1 MATSAVPFG
10 TVKGSDKGLDEAIK
24 LALADANLTIDDIDT
39 ISGFAC
45 GLKTIDDI
53 ELNSYKRIFGDSLNN
68 KNLIE
73 VKDHVGEA
81 RAAAASLSLAH
92 AALMLSGDIKS
103 DNGYKLSNGNVTKT
117 VIESKNLKNVLCV
130 AYAAG
135 GTYTAI
141 VITK

>member
-1 MATSAVPFG
+1 
-10 TVKGSDKGLDEAIK
+10 
-24 LALADANLTIDDIDT
+24 
-39 ISGFAC
+39 
-45 GLKTIDDI
+45 
-53 ELNSYKRIFGDSLNN
+53 
-68 KNLIE
+68 
-73 VKDHVGEA
+73 
-81 RAAAASLSLAH
+81 
-92 AALMLSGDIKS
+92 MLSGDIKS